1 MRFIVDFYRYVIL
14 GGIGLSI
21 TFIVFVALQLWSSD
35 VGAFGLTGVWLGVA
49 AFVLAIFVMSLG
61 ITATFISMHDRH
73 ADLVGE
79 VRALRE
85 AMTSRIHDA

>member
-21 TFIVFVALQLWSSD
+21 TFIVFVALQLLNND
-35 VGAFGLTGVWLGVA
+35 VPFGLTSLWLGVA

-73 ADLVGE
+73 ADLVRE

-85 AMTSRIHDA
+85 TMTSRSHDA